1 MPISQKILNEIDNL
15 KIEEKMKNLMKSI
28 LQLEDDGVKRWNIQ
42 YESKIKEYLGQ
53 DTNEEE

>member
-15 KIEEKMKNLMKSI
+15 KTEEKMKNLMKSI
-28 LQLEDDGVKRWNIQ
+28 LQLEDDGVKRWNVQ